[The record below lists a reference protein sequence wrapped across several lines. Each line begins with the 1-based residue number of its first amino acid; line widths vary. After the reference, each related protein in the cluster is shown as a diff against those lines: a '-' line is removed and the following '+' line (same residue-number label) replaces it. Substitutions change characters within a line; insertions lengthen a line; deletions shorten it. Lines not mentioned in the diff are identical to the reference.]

1 MMSQPPQ
8 WQQDANRHS
17 VLVDP
22 VVTIQELSRFKPLR
36 ATRIDH
42 ALVFTTAQGGLDTYL
57 PPRRP
62 SRTELATRR
71 WTSVYEVDMGRHEAA
86 AVLALTSQNDAFLFE
101 VALSCTWQVLDP
113 SAFVAS
119 GERNVPA
126 MVQRLVEDVV
136 RPVLRGYGMEESA
149 AAELHARKALE
160 SAGPLGVR
168 AGLDVQWGLQIR
180 RDEAA
185 LEHERRLR
193 DIAFARQQLEPQ
205 HALLMREDELAAER
219 ALVQGQQHHRIEAQQ
234 QELGHERAL
243 ARGRQELELQELEAK
258 KIEYYAYYLERG
270 GPAAMAF
277 QLARHPEDA
286 RLVMENLRHD
296 QLLAMQ
302 NQLAVALQ
310 ALGGGPG
317 GLEEHQLDEPRR
329 LAAHVI
335 KEVLS
340 TKLSQGPA
348 QPLPAV
354 EGPTS
359 PDRAEGRETVAYE
372 GGMPPKPG
380 YAPGTA
386 DSATDTGVGGAP
398 EDASPPPPEDGPVFG
413 YPSPQQPR

>member
-8 WQQDANRHS
+8 WQQDANRHT

-57 PPRRP
+57 PPSRP

-86 AVLALTSQNDAFLFE
+86 TVLALTSQNDAFLFE
-101 VALSCTWQVLDP
+101 VSLSCTWQVLDP
-113 SAFVAS
+113 AAVVAS

-126 MVQRLVEDVV
+126 MVQRLVEEAV
-136 RPVLRGYGMEESA
+136 RPVLRGFAMEDSA
-149 AAELHARKALE
+149 AAELHARKAVE
-160 SAGPLGVR
+160 AAGPLGVR
-168 AGLDVQWGLQIR
+168 AGLDVRCGLQIR

-185 LEHERRLR
+185 LEQDRHLR
-193 DIAFARQQLEPQ
+193 EIVFARQKLEPQ

-219 ALVQGQQHHRIEAQQ
+219 SLAQGEQQHRIELQQ
-234 QELGHERAL
+234 QTLDHQRSL
-243 ARGRQELELQELEAK
+243 ARGRQELELQEIEAK

-286 RLVMENLRHD
+286 RLVMENLRQD
-296 QLLAMQ
+296 QLLAMK
-302 NQLAVALQ
+302 NQLTVAIQ

-317 GLEEHQLDEPRR
+317 GLEEHQMDEPRR
-329 LAAHVI
+329 LAANVI
-335 KEVLS
+335 KEVLGV
-340 TKLSQGPA
+340 KPAHGPGPA

-354 EGPTS
+354 EGPAS
-359 PDRAEGRETVAYE
+359 P
-372 GGMPPKPG
+372 
-380 YAPGTA
+380 APEAGTA
-386 DSATDTGVGGAP
+386 PESPVTDAGSAP
-398 EDASPPPPEDGPVFG
+398 PPPPEDGPVFG
-413 YPSPQQPR
+413 YPSPQQPPR